1 MEQKIKERLKE
12 KIKNNAVSVGK
23 NSTVR
28 AAEKKELEFIVYAS
42 NASPNL
48 IKDVSNLGVE
58 IYKYEGDSEALSIA
72 CSKSF
77 NISVI
82 GAKK

>member
-1 MEQKIKERLKE
+1 MEQKIKE
-12 KIKNNAVSVGK
+12 KIKNNAVFVGK
-23 NSTVR
+23 NSVIR
-28 AAEKKELEFIVYAS
+28 AAKKKELEFIVYAS
-42 NASPNL
+42 NASSDMVKE
-48 IKDVSNLGVE
+48 ISNLGVE
-58 IYKYEGDSEALSIA
+58 VYKYEGDSEALSIA